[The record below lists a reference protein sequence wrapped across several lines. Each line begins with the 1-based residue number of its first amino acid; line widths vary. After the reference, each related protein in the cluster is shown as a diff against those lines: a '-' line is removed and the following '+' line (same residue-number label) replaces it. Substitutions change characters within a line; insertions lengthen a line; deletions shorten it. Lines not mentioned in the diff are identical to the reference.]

1 MYYVYAFY
9 CTRYSTLYVRPCV
22 RPDSVVIF
30 KNHLLSSLCGISLRT
45 RDADAGWRCRW
56 RILLPRL
63 YIRFELI
70 SYISPPSHRLRV
82 RPRTVDRPHTVDRSH
97 TDTGLSASHSY
108 VRCDGPYLHARTSE
122 RGNVK
127 LCAVCTLCAP
137 LLDRACSV
145 RPQNVIPSCKHACT

>member
-30 KNHLLSSLCGISLRT
+30 KNHLLSSLCGISLEPYARAM
-45 RDADAGWRCRW
+45 RMPDGAGGSSC
-56 RILLPRL
+56 LG
-63 YIRFELI
+63 YIYLNSSLT

-97 TDTGLSASHSY
+97 TDTGLSASHLRT
-108 VRCDGPYLHARTSE
+108 VRRSLPSCAHFRERT
-122 RGNVK
+122 
-127 LCAVCTLCAP
+127 LQCAVCTLCAP